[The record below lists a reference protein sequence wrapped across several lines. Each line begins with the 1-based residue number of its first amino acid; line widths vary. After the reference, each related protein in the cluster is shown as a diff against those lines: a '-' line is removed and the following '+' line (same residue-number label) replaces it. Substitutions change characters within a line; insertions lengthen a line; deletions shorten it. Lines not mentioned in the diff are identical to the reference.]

1 MPDNSSGFVDF
12 NAYSDLNRD
21 DETRLMEEAM
31 QRAEAADREA
41 GIAMSKS
48 KQQARGNMDWREGSS
63 TYGQQVGAV
72 EDIAQTASYS
82 DYLAAKKTAESAWAQ
97 LAGGT
102 GRAGALRGAIR
113 GGSDMDERAKSGI
126 EASKARGAEGIDW
139 ARQNAGGAGQRNAA
153 TLAERKRRE
162 DEVASR
168 EKQSS
173 DDREAYLASLKER
186 MAAAWARM
194 DANHRSQGGAG
205 AFNPFKTGSQ
215 GWGGE
220 FNHFGN
226 GALPDGRAMESA
238 GAWGRDNS
246 AEMQKLAQDA
256 RAHGLTAE
264 ADRFQSTASYD
275 MGGKRTK
282 GGY

>member
-12 NAYSDLNRD
+12 NTYSDLNRD

-41 GIAMSKS
+41 SIAMAKS

-113 GGSDMDERAKSGI
+113 GGSDMDERAKAGI
-126 EASKARGAEGIDW
+126 DASKARGAEGIDW
-139 ARQNAGGAGQRNAA
+139 ARQNAGGASQQNAA
-153 TLAERKRRE
+153 TLAERKRRA
-162 DEVASR
+162 DEVAGR
-168 EKQSS
+168 ATA
-173 DDREAYLASLKER
+173 DREAKDKYLQTIYGRWIGDRQDTRGFNLYDTDRQK
-186 MAAAWARM
+186 WAQ
-194 DANHRSQGGAG
+194 DLS
-205 AFNPFKTGSQ
+205 TGVDE
-215 GWGGE
+215 GWK
-220 FNHFGN
+220 
-226 GALPDGRAMESA
+226 LPDQTGADRANS
-238 GAWGRDNS
+238 GGRDLRGIAIEN
-246 AEMQKLAQDA
+246 DA
-256 RAHGLTAE
+256 WRDGTVLT
-264 ADRFQSTASYD
+264 SPKTKKGTAY
-275 MGGKRTK
+275 
-282 GGY
+282 